1 MKLKNQNCKNIFFK
15 LTLLFF
21 SVNITYLYSDWS
33 SAVQISSGVSS
44 VNPSGPYLS
53 INTNSV
59 ALVGWLDGPL
69 SVAQTLSSSQWFP
82 KSLSW
87 TSPEFIYSNSDPG
100 VFPVFPVIGED
111 IFENQFAGFSILDSI
126 TFEGISIN
134 LSKRLPQD
142 NAWPALI
149 SQSINS
155 YIENGKF
162 SIDCL
167 GNVTSDL
174 ALTPTGASP
183 FNITITN
190 FSKTSSSWLP
200 QITIAQD
207 NSVQSTL
214 TSSAKL
220 NIGYYVWKT
229 NIPSIQLQTV
239 SYNFLTNTYSTIS
252 TIPIP
257 ASTIEILGID
267 IGIDSEGNMIV
278 IYGTLFV
285 GGTALYSTTLL
296 SGETTW
302 SDPLLISD
310 PLNNIESGSIATDS
324 SGSSTI
330 LWAERRPDT
339 LLFFKTTTLPL
350 GGTPSST
357 TTLSP
362 LGTAIDRASE
372 VKVDSF
378 GNTVALWGITIGG
391 SPSIQV
397 SSKALGEDWLPTET
411 LSSSGLLPAIALSDQ
426 GTAVATWVDTLTSY
440 VMGSRNLFLFT
451 LAPPSNFL
459 GQIVKNEFL
468 TESNY
473 FLEMCWFSSLA
484 PNIVDYKIYKNGNLI
499 ATIPANCPTKFLHL
513 LNCKNTKETYTLI
526 ATASNGNT
534 SAPIALEMRCKCNP

>member
-302 SDPLLISD
+302 SDPLLI
-310 PLNNIESGSIATDS
+310 
-324 SGSSTI
+324 
-330 LWAERRPDT
+330 
-339 LLFFKTTTLPL
+339 

-513 LNCKNTKETYTLI
+513 LNCKNTKGTYTLI